1 MYDSELIFLKNQVS
15 GFCTYPMLTSLKV
28 VNMAVVFWASLSL
41 DATVLRILD
50 ILTRVSA
57 LVPVIWVGSAVA
69 IVVALNGVTGTAE
82 ICVTEAGAFGIA
94 GTFGKVVG
102 VATGVATVTG
112 AAGVG
117 AGAAAGLA
125 AAGLAGAPAPPS
137 VTLTTAWFG
146 PMVLPS
152 STSHSSMTPADG
164 ERTSIV
170 VLSVSTLAMHSS
182 ASTESPT

>member
-1 MYDSELIFLKNQVS
+1 
-15 GFCTYPMLTSLKV
+15 
-28 VNMAVVFWASLSL
+28 MAVVFWASLSL
-41 DATVLRILD
+41 EATVLRILD

-69 IVVALNGVTGTAE
+69 IVVAFNGVTGTAE
-82 ICVTEAGAFGIA
+82 TCVTEAGAFGIA

-102 VATGVATVTG
+102 VATGVATAAG

-117 AGAAAGLA
+117 AGAAAGAGEA
-125 AAGLAGAPAPPS
+125 AAGLAGAPAPPR
-137 VTLTTAWFG
+137 VTFTTAWLG

-152 STSHSSMTPADG
+152 STSHSSTTPADG